1 MSADDAQRLTDR
13 QRDCLRLVGQGLS
26 SNEIA
31 VALGISHHTVD
42 LHLKRAI
49 RATGAVSRRDAARRL
64 EAIDSV
70 SVPDASAPPM
80 VPPAVVPA
88 QHTQPLDTQPSGLAE
103 PRGIAAISVPAGHD
117 RRPRWRLPFLR
128 QGRQYND
135 LEPVARLVWIV
146 ALAVAMLL
154 AAANFLNGLSAIH
167 GLIT

>member
-26 SNEIA
+26 SKEIA

-49 RATGAVSRRDAARRL
+49 RAMGTVSRRDAARRL
-64 EAIDSV
+64 EAIDSAF
-70 SVPDASAPPM
+70 VPD
-80 VPPAVVPA
+80 PPAVTTPSPAAVPA
-88 QHTQPLDTQPSGLAE
+88 EHTQPLDTQPRGIAG
-103 PRGIAAISVPAGHD
+103 PPGIAAISVPAGHD
-117 RRPRWRLPFLR
+117 LRLRWRVPFLR

-154 AAANFLNGLSAIH
+154 AAANFLTGLSVLH
-167 GLIT
+167 DLIT